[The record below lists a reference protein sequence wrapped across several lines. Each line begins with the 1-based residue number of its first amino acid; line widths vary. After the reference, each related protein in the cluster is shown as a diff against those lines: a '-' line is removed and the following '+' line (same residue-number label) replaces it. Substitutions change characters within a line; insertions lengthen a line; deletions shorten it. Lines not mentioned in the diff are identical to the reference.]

1 MSSPTSNSF
10 PIENRLLASL
20 APEELARLK
29 PGMEMVHLP
38 QSKIVYFP
46 GDHVRYAYFPN
57 DGMFSLLSTTE
68 DGATV
73 EVSMVGNEGLIGL
86 PVILQMNLM
95 PYEVMIQITSD
106 AVRIRGDL
114 VKKEFDQGGN
124 FQKFVLRYTHL
135 LLTQISQSSVCNHFH
150 PVGKRL
156 CRWLLI
162 AQDRVKSDT
171 LTLTQEIISHMLGIP
186 RTGVTMAAGELQ
198 RAGLIRY
205 SRGKIVILNRE
216 ELEAASCECY
226 RIVREEFERFFKG
239 V

>member
-1 MSSPTSNSF
+1 MTSPTIPF
-10 PIENRLLASL
+10 PIKNRLLETL
-20 APEELARLK
+20 TPEESERLT
-29 PGMEMVHLP
+29 PGMELVHLP

-86 PVILQMNLM
+86 PVVLQINQM

-106 AVRIRGDL
+106 AVKIRADL
-114 VKKEFDQGGN
+114 IKKEFDQGGN
-124 FQKFVLRYTHL
+124 FQKLVLRYTHL
-135 LLTQISQSSVCNHFH
+135 LLTQIAQSSVCNHFH
-150 PVGKRL
+150 SVTKRL
-156 CRWLLI
+156 SRWLLI
-162 AQDRVKSDT
+162 AQDRVQSET
-171 LTLTQEIISHMLGIP
+171 LTLTQEIIAHMLGIQ

-205 SRGKIVILNRE
+205 SRGKIVLLNRE

-226 RIVREEFERFFKG
+226 RIVKEEFDRFLQN